1 MNLFVI
7 FSSAIA
13 LHLSGCGLSSLHDL
27 PTPPPPQLKLMDQLC
42 EGMNGDSDAK
52 DIAVQSLALAYARNG
67 YPNEAMELLKKIES
81 HQGLVGMAKLALEYA
96 HQGEN
101 RKAVIFLN
109 EAEKES
115 NRFSISLPRQLSI
128 QMAQAY
134 SAVQNDVKADNWKQK
149 LSDNADLAE
158 VQALIEAEKLR
169 FGRIKLSQVSTRTE
183 PELLEVIVFG
193 ATSGRENEMESV
205 DCLAKA
211 EKRVDS
217 MYPVDRVPAYL
228 SVSKGFDKLNRP
240 EDSKRVLS
248 KAESMSL
255 LLSTRIE
262 SGTLGRILL
271 ADYYANK
278 GDKVKANEWITK
290 ARTTISDNGY
300 MAQPLCCSKLAE
312 ALWKVGNQQEAQ
324 VLWTDALNRAR
335 THVHPRARR
344 MGTLVVLESLLDNKV
359 ELTPEQLRMVESV
372 IYDELQTEPLSVNKV
387 ENYLDEARATLRS
400 PPAKEKKTTL
410 QGGSSKNKKSAT
422 QKKAP

>member
-1 MNLFVI
+1 MNLFFI
-7 FSSAIA
+7 FSSVIA
-13 LHLSGCGLSSLHDL
+13 LNLSGCGLSTLHDL
-27 PTPPPPQLKLMDQLC
+27 PTPPPLQLKLMDQLC
-42 EGMNGDSDAK
+42 KGINGDNDAK
-52 DIAVQSLALAYARNG
+52 DIAVQSLALAYASHG
-67 YPNEAMELLKKIES
+67 YPNQAMELLKKIES

-101 RKAVIFLN
+101 RKAVVFLN

-134 SAVQNDVKADNWKQK
+134 SAVRNDVMANAWTQK
-149 LSDNADLAE
+149 LSDGMDLAE
-158 VQALIEAEKLR
+158 VQALTEAEKLR
-169 FGRIKLSQVSTRTE
+169 CGQISLSQVGTHTE
-183 PELLEVIVFG
+183 PELLEVIVFVASSRTG
-193 ATSGRENEMESV
+193 NEKDSTDWMTQ
-205 DCLAKA
+205 A

-217 MYPVDRVPAYL
+217 MYPVDRVTAYL
-228 SVSKGFDKLNRP
+228 SVSNGFDKLSRI
-240 EDSKRVLS
+240 EDSKRVLC

-262 SGTLGRILL
+262 SGTLGRILV

-278 GDKVKANEWITK
+278 GDKDKANEWITK
-290 ARTTISDNGY
+290 ARTTISDNSY

-312 ALWKVGNQQEAQ
+312 ALWKMGNPQEAQ

-344 MGTLVVLESLLDNKV
+344 MGTLVVLDSLLDNKV

-372 IYDELQTEPLSVNKV
+372 IRDELQAEPLSVNQV

-410 QGGSSKNKKSAT
+410 QSGSSKNKKSAT